1 MNLKIGANVKGLVKG
16 LNKAQK
22 ESKKTGMSVKKL
34 GLAMAGAAVGVAALD
49 LAGKALTATF
59 QLSFKVFKD
68 STLELAKF
76 GDRMAKQAR
85 MVGVTAEQYQG
96 FEFAAQRAGTSV
108 QHVANGLKK
117 LGRVMTDAQQG
128 SRQLEETFEALGI
141 KIAKADGTLRPVND
155 VFLEL
160 ANKSEILGESAER
173 TGVLML
179 LLGRSGTE
187 MANMMENGADGIT
200 EVEDRLRDLNAMM
213 SSELLANSEELI
225 DAQADLEMAY
235 RGMRIEIGK
244 EVIPELTNL
253 AELTAAYLSHMSKT
267 GEIEDF
273 GKAIAKALRGAVRP
287 AILLSVFLELGV
299 RSMSM
304 YADLAQATL
313 AVINKNYFGVKKNLD
328 ELLGQLREFPDAYD
342 NIVERTDLM
351 LGLLREI
358 DDEEFRMF
366 AGAEDES
373 VFYLDLLQGIER
385 QKIKDDLADRK
396 RKRDAEAEAKR
407 TADRARNRA
416 KQEAKDLEKDFLRR
430 LEAQIKRRQS
440 RQDAFYEFMKE
451 KDASELKAMF
461 DAGRILEDE
470 YLRRSLVAHTE
481 TANAKAKVDR
491 EALQGGFATGEAGAL
506 QKLALEQKIEQERVQ
521 SIEAG
526 MAEANYAV
534 LQGNLAQ
541 LDSYAELTSSV
552 GSMFS
557 SLSNLAMQAYEG
569 GDEEAKKHAVA
580 LFHVSQA
587 LALATATMN
596 VASGVAGALGN
607 PALVAAFPAN
617 IIAAATVGAAGA
629 AEIATIVG
637 TSIQGIGD
645 AGITS
650 DMLKSAGLNNHS
662 AIVMRNDETLLDP
675 VGTKHITEMLAM
687 QKAQMQNGGGE
698 QTIRTT
704 VELDGQV
711 LGQSVDNYLIRQQER
726 GLAYGNRVRQ
736 EYV

>member
-1 MNLKIGANVKGLVKG
+1 MNIKLGADVKGLVKG
-16 LNKAQK
+16 LKKAQK
-22 ESKKTGMSVKKL
+22 ESAKTGVSVKKL
-34 GLAMAGAAVGVAALD
+34 GAVMAGAAVGTKALD
-49 LAGKALTATF
+49 LAGRALNATF
-59 QLSFKVFKD
+59 RLSFKVLKD
-68 STLELAKF
+68 STVELAKF

-96 FEFAAQRAGTSV
+96 YEFAAQRAGTSV
-108 QHVANGLKK
+108 QHVSNGLKK

-141 KIAKADGTLRPVND
+141 EIANADGTLRPVND

-160 ANKSEILGESAER
+160 ADKSEILGESAER

-187 MANMMENGADGIT
+187 MANMMESGADGIK

-213 SSELLANSEELI
+213 SAETLADSEALI
-225 DAQADLEMAY
+225 DAQADLEIAF
-235 RGMRIEIGK
+235 RGMRIELGK
-244 EVIPELTNL
+244 EVIPELVRL
-253 AELTAAYLSHMSKT
+253 AEITTEYLVHMSKT

-273 GKAIAKALRGAVRP
+273 GKAVADAFRNAAKPAVVLIGLMEMFARVTSM
-287 AILLSVFLELGV
+287 ASDVVMILAVNNKLAFHSHLANAKEFLEKIKEYPGAYNDIVDRMDLVLGKLNEIN
-299 RSMSM
+299 
-304 YADLAQATL
+304 DLE
-313 AVINKNYFGVKKNLD
+313 F
-328 ELLGQLREFPDAYD
+328 EMFPDA
-342 NIVERTDLM
+342 E
-351 LGLLREI
+351 G
-358 DDEEFRMF
+358 
-366 AGAEDES
+366 ES
-373 VFYLDLLQGIER
+373 VFYLDLLKAIER
-385 QKIKDDLADRK
+385 QRIKDDLAERK
-396 RKRDAEAEAKR
+396 RKREAEAEAKR
-407 TADRARNRA
+407 AARRAENRA
-416 KQEAKDLEKDFLRR
+416 KQAARDLENALNKG
-430 LEAQIKRRQS
+430 LETRIKRRQS

-461 DAGRILEDE
+461 ESGRILEDE

-481 TANAKAKVDR
+481 TADAKAKYDR
-491 EALQGGFATGEAGAL
+491 ERLQGGFAEREAGAL
-506 QKLALEQKIEQERVQ
+506 QKLALEQKIEQERVH

-526 MAEANYAV
+526 MAEANWAV

-541 LDSYAELTSSV
+541 LNSYAELTSSV

-569 GDEEAKKHAVA
+569 GDEEAKRHAVA

-617 IIAAATVGAAGA
+617 IVAAATIGAAGA

>member
-22 ESKKTGMSVKKL
+22 ESKKTGVSVKKL
-34 GLAMAGAAVGVAALD
+34 GGAMAGAAVGVKALD
-49 LAGKALTATF
+49 LAGRALTATF

-96 FEFAAQRAGTSV
+96 YEFAAQRAGTSV

-128 SRQLEETFEALGI
+128 SRQLEETFESLGI
-141 KIAKADGTLRPVND
+141 EIANADGTLRPVND

-160 ANKSEILGESAER
+160 ADKSEMMGESAER
-173 TGVLML
+173 TGTLML

-187 MANMMENGADGIT
+187 MANMMENGADGIK

-213 SSELLANSEELI
+213 SAETLADSEALI
-225 DAQADLEMAY
+225 DAQADLEIAF
-235 RGMRIEIGK
+235 RGMRIELGK
-244 EVIPELTNL
+244 EVIPELVKLGEVTTN
-253 AELTAAYLSHMSKT
+253 YLVHMSKT
-267 GEIEDF
+267 GDIEDF
-273 GKAIAKALRGAVRP
+273 GKAIANSLRNAAKPAVALMGTMEMIARLTSIASD
-287 AILLSVFLELGV
+287 AFMI
-299 RSMSM
+299 
-304 YADLAQATL
+304 L
-313 AVINKNYFGVKKNLD
+313 AVNSNLAFSANAAHAAAMLVK
-328 ELLGQLREFPDAYD
+328 LRELPQAYSD
-342 NIVERTDLM
+342 ITDRM
-351 LGLLREI
+351 DEAFKTI
-358 DDEEFRMF
+358 DDYNNLTFNMFDPEAIGNWVELSEEAIR
-366 AGAEDES
+366 A
-373 VFYLDLLQGIER
+373 IEGE
-385 QKIKDDLADRK
+385 KIRASLADRK
-396 RKRDAEAEAKR
+396 RRREEEAAAKR
-407 TADRARNRA
+407 RLKASEREIKRLEEIQVKSLRLIAIEANKAAQALYDTFYKTPESELTVRWAKEHETITAGLRAQQISYQEATRLRGQVDRNYEQGKLDLIRESAA
-416 KQEAKDLEKDFLRR
+416 KQADIERQAMEKSFDTAGQVLGSFSQL
-430 LEAQIKRRQS
+430 S
-440 RQDAFYEFMKE
+440 
-451 KDASELKAMF
+451 SAMS
-461 DAGRILEDE
+461 D
-470 YLRRSLVAHTE
+470 
-481 TANAKAKVDR
+481 
-491 EALQGGFATGEAGAL
+491 
-506 QKLALEQKIEQERVQ
+506 
-521 SIEAG
+521 
-526 MAEANYAV
+526 
-534 LQGNLAQ
+534 
-541 LDSYAELTSSV
+541 
-552 GSMFS
+552 
-557 SLSNLAMQAYEG
+557 LAMIAYER

-587 LALATATMN
+587 FALATAAVNTAMAVSQALATPPVPN
-596 VASGVAGALGN
+596 IPLGVAAGVAGA
-607 PALVAAFPAN
+607 AQ
-617 IIAAATVGAAGA
+617 
-629 AEIATIVG
+629 IATIVG

-650 DMLKSAGLNNHS
+650 DMLKKAGLNNHS